1 MDATRSPV
9 AGEPLDQRLGLNAH
23 CPSPA
28 RHILPRARTGLPLI
42 RAERRV
48 FTGTAEFLD
57 DPANRARTAEYLT
70 DMARAYGRDGP
81 ASVAAGQSYG
91 EMAEALIGSVV
102 SADEPVDLLV
112 LAFAV
117 HDLWPSRQTAA
128 YLSGVTPGTPLAFA
142 ICDQGSAAAFSGLTI
157 AREYAASAGV
167 RRALLIVVEQAEM
180 PYDCAAPLPLRHQGV
195 AMLYGTSE
203 SMADSES
210 MLGTVVGVCQR
221 PGVAPG
227 DVARLAAEE
236 LIALA
241 KEHREVALVCGDALA
256 SVWTAPEADRVRV
269 VAPGQPATGVWSEL
283 IDALIENEGGPDLV
297 VAADYDPDLRYLCL
311 TGFATGPDLS
321 T

>member
-1 MDATRSPV
+1 MFVASP
-9 AGEPLDQRLGLNAH
+9 
-23 CPSPA
+23 PS
-28 RHILPRARTGLPLI
+28 ITVRTGLPLI

-81 ASVAAGQSYG
+81 ASVSAGQSYG

-167 RRALLIVVEQAEM
+167 RRALLIVEVNDE
-180 PYDCAAPLPLRHQGV
+180 P
-195 AMLYGTSE
+195 
-203 SMADSES
+203 
-210 MLGTVVGVCQR
+210 
-221 PGVAPG
+221 
-227 DVARLAAEE
+227 VARSAIAPYLA
-236 LIALA
+236 
-241 KEHREVALVCGDALA
+241 
-256 SVWTAPEADRVRV
+256 EAGFTPTSMGYQMR
-269 VAPGQPATGVWSEL
+269 AATR
-283 IDALIENEGGPDLV
+283 A
-297 VAADYDPDLRYLCL
+297 
-311 TGFATGPDLS
+311 
-321 T
+321 